1 MKRAQSNATA
11 TVPAVARAIRLLNA
25 VAASD
30 RPLSLTGLQE
40 KLGLPKSTL
49 HGLCGTLVQGGLLVR
64 SPDGT
69 YRLGIRVMDLAHA
82 FVAGTDLAADFI
94 EAWEAVAVR
103 PEETIVLSVLDGA
116 DVVYI
121 ACRNGRRPL
130 GLSFRIGMRLPA
142 SCTASGKSILSTLPR
157 EQAVE
162 LVRASGFR
170 ALTRRSVRSVAALSR
185 QLDETRRRGFA
196 LDDEETRQGM
206 LCIGAPVFDSR
217 GAAAVAGVAV
227 SLLKAE
233 APPARKAAAANA
245 VMRLASILSKRL
257 GARVTGVPGVR
268 PFRAG
273 RLAVP

>member
-1 MKRAQSNATA
+1 MKSASSNSKV
-11 TVPAVARAIRLLNA
+11 TVPAVARAIRLLDA
-25 VAASD
+25 VASSD
-30 RPLSLTGLQE
+30 RPLSLTGLQGE
-40 KLGLPKSTL
+40 LGLPKSTL
-49 HGLCGTLVQGGLLVR
+49 HGLCGTLVQGGLLTR
-64 SPDGT
+64 LQDGT
-69 YRLGIRVMDLAHA
+69 YQLGIRVMDLAHA
-82 FVAGTDLAADFI
+82 FVARTDLTADFL
-94 EAWEAVAVR
+94 EAWESVAVR

-162 LVRASGFR
+162 LVRTSGFR

-196 LDDEETRQGM
+196 LDDEETREGM

-233 APPARKAAAANA
+233 APSARKAAAADA

-257 GARVTGVPGVR
+257 GARVTRVPRGR
-268 PFRAG
+268 P
-273 RLAVP
+273 